1 MSLLEKKV
9 EFKMCEGEDTITV
22 FKYANSKDFKLRT
35 SFLDGYTYLSRQEM
49 LNFIDG
55 LKEIVGNE

>member
-1 MSLLEKKV
+1 MSLEKKL
-9 EFKMCEGEDTITV
+9 EFTMCEGEDTITV
-22 FKYANSKDFKLRT
+22 FKYANGGEFKLRT

-55 LKEIVGNE
+55 LREIVGNE